1 MLNFMSHR
9 FILACFFVVGISL
22 ASIPSFAQTPAPTLT
37 EDQQCLQVLNRI
49 TFGPKPGDL
58 EKVKKMGLQAF
69 IDEQLNPEKIDDSAC
84 EKDLSQFP
92 ILHESTLSLY
102 LEYPHP
108 AIRLFRPDLK
118 NKIYTPGEEAMGYMR
133 INQIATDLTAVKL
146 TRAVESNRQLYEV
159 MVDFWFNHFNVSSGK
174 DGVQWLVPAY
184 EKEAIRPH
192 AMGKFSDLLMAVAKS
207 PAMMIYLDNNTSLAD
222 PKFKPQPGPGGMGGG
237 MMMQNA
243 PGQGLRLNENYARE
257 LMELHTLGVDGGYTQ
272 KDVTEAARV
281 LTGWGVKGL
290 NPDTA
295 PGPIEFEFKPWH
307 HDTNVKTVLGQTFG
321 PDEGIKEGE
330 QLLAMLSK
338 KPATAKFI
346 ARKLCQRFVADDP
359 PPALVKRVAD
369 KFLETDGDIKETLRA
384 IFDSPEF
391 LDPRYY
397 RAKVKTPFEY
407 VASAL
412 RAVDAHSTDWGWV
425 DQNMDAMGEPLY
437 RCEPPTGYPQVAAL
451 WVSSSAILSR
461 ANFATRLFAYPDK
474 GSQRF
479 SLKPF
484 QPEGSESSLDRSF
497 DFLLNGE
504 VSDSTRRALEA
515 RNLKSLDAQT
525 AGALVLSSPDFQ
537 RR

>member
-1 MLNFMSHR
+1 MLIFMPNR
-9 FILACFFVVGISL
+9 FFLACFLAAAISSTTL
-22 ASIPSFAQTPAPTLT
+22 PLHAQTPVPTLT

-58 EKVKKMGLQAF
+58 DRVKKMGVRAF
-69 IDEQLNPEKIDDSAC
+69 IEEQLDPEKIDDSAC
-84 EKDLSQFP
+84 EKDLAAYP
-92 ILHESTLSLY
+92 LLHESTLSLY
-102 LEYPHP
+102 LQYPHP

-118 NKIYTPGEEAMGYMR
+118 DKVYTPAEEAMGYEH
-133 INQIATDLTAVKL
+133 INEIATDLTGIKL

-159 MVDFWFNHFNVSSGK
+159 MADFWFNHFNVAFSK

-192 AMGKFSDLLMAVAKS
+192 AMGKFLDLLTAVAKS
-207 PAMMIYLDNNTSLAD
+207 PAMLIYLDNNTSLAD
-222 PKFKPQPGPGGMGGG
+222 PKFKPQPGTHGFGGG

-272 KDVTEAARV
+272 KDVIEAARV

-307 HDTNVKTVLGQTFG
+307 HDTNLKTVLGHSFG
-321 PDEGIKEGE
+321 PDEGVKEGE
-330 QLLAMLSK
+330 QLLDMLSRQ
-338 KPATAKFI
+338 PATARFI
-346 ARKLCQRFVADDP
+346 SRELCQRFVADNP
-359 PPALVKRVAD
+359 PSALVKRVAD
-369 KFLETDGDIKETLRA
+369 VFLRTDGDIKETLRA
-384 IFDSPEF
+384 IFESPEF

-425 DQNMDAMGEPLY
+425 DQNLDAMGEPLY

-461 ANFATRLFAYPDK
+461 ANFATRLFAYPGK

-479 SLKPF
+479 SLEPF
-484 QPEGSESSLDRSF
+484 KPEGSENSLNRAF
-497 DFLLNGE
+497 DVLLDNQ
-504 VSDSTRRALEA
+504 VSGSTRKALETQ
-515 RNLKSLDAQT
+515 NIPSNDPQT

>member
-1 MLNFMSHR
+1 MLIFMSNR
-9 FILACFFVVGISL
+9 SFPALCLVAAISL
-22 ASIPSFAQTPAPTLT
+22 TAFPAHAQTPVPTLT
-37 EDQQCLQVLNRI
+37 GDQQCLQALNRI

-58 EKVKKMGLQAF
+58 ERVRKMGIQAF
-69 IDEQLNPEKIDDSAC
+69 IEEQLDPDKIDDSAC
-84 EKDLSQFP
+84 EKDLAAYP

-102 LEYPHP
+102 LQYPHP

-118 NKIYTPGEEAMGYMR
+118 DKVYTPGEEAMGYER
-133 INQIATDLTAVKL
+133 INQIATDLTGVKL

-159 MVDFWFNHFNVSSGK
+159 MVDFWFNHFNVAFSK

-192 AMGKFSDLLMAVAKS
+192 AMGKFLDLLTAVAKS
-207 PAMMIYLDNNTSLAD
+207 PAMLIYLDNNTSLAD
-222 PKFKPQPGPGGMGGG
+222 PKFKPQAAPGGMGGG
-237 MMMQNA
+237 MMMQSA

-307 HDTNVKTVLGQTFG
+307 HDTNLKTVLGQSFG
-321 PDEGIKEGE
+321 PDEGVKEGE
-330 QLLAMLSK
+330 DLLAMLSR
-338 KPATAKFI
+338 KPATARFI

-359 PPALVKRVAD
+359 PPALAKRVAD
-369 KFLETDGDIKETLRA
+369 KFLESDGDIKETLRTLLE
-384 IFDSPEF
+384 SPEF
-391 LDPRYY
+391 LSPRYY

-425 DQNMDAMGEPLY
+425 DQNLDAMGEPLY

-479 SLKPF
+479 SLEPF
-484 QPEGSESSLDRSF
+484 KPEGSENSLNRAF
-497 DFLLNGE
+497 DVLLNDE
-504 VSDSTRRALEA
+504 VSESTRKALEA
-515 RNLKSLDAQT
+515 QNLQSTDLQT
-525 AGALVLSSPDFQ
+525 TGALVLSSPDFQ